1 MSYAQIKVHLTE
13 TEIEEAI
20 IKAAKENFWSSANM
34 DQELYVVDWS
44 TSEAESFAI
53 EANVAL
59 KPKEEDK
66 KLPGLPEQFR
76 G

>member
-13 TEIEEAI
+13 TEIEDAI
-20 IKAAKENFWSSANM
+20 IKAAKENFWSSQT
-34 DQELYVVDWS
+34 DQEMYVVDWS

>member
-20 IKAAKENFWSSANM
+20 IKAAKENFFSAKM
-34 DQELYVVDWS
+34 DEELYVVDWS